1 MCRNDILSLGI
12 GHFFTFWKSEHNRF
26 EAVNIFYESIKQQ
39 QVVIFQSSPMFLM
52 HLLHIPHC
60 SFFLFHMCQSLWT
73 LQSCRC
79 YISLPLHKVCVWKCF
94 KCALE
99 RFQMSTGNVSNGH
112 WKCIFNNSQHGNRG
126 TLWDFPPLEGRSHI
140 FAQKP
145 SLGVLFCIYVNH
157 LKGLRKSAN
166 LQRCLCPRH
175 VILNAPLSLFLS
187 STQKPFF
194 SALME
199 TYFKP
204 TILHQI
210 GAQMVNKFMSKQ
222 FNSEI
227 DIPAPTYK
235 HIYTLGCTEISK
247 TF

>member
-1 MCRNDILSLGI
+1 MRASSNNRLLYFRALQCFWCIYCIFPIAPFFISHLSE
-12 GHFFTFWKSEHNRF
+12 F
-26 EAVNIFYESIKQQ
+26 VNIAKL
-39 QVVIFQSSPMFLM
+39 QVLYFIAFA
-52 HLLHIPHC
+52 
-60 SFFLFHMCQSLWT
+60 QSL
-73 LQSCRC
+73 C
-79 YISLPLHKVCVWKCF
+79 
-94 KCALE
+94 LE
-99 RFQMSTGNVSNGH
+99 MFQMCTRNISNVHWKISSGNVSNGH
-112 WKCIFNNSQHGNRG
+112 WKCTFNNSQHGNRG

-175 VILNAPLSLFLS
+175 VILNAPPSLFLS